1 MFVWWSLKFFLA
13 IFLVIR
19 LFWSF
24 SMFRDQNAC
33 LVIRW
38 YMIHGSPNFRD
49 PRITKLTR
57 PRKSSYF
64 ILPTVS
70 RRLVVSRI
78 KQHISKAYISLNK
91 TNTKSFTF
99 NWKMALF
106 YLKRRVRV
114 LELKMR
120 KKIIFHK
127 KTNITLIVFSRAF

>member
-1 MFVWWSLKFFLA
+1 MLLFFHYDQLFSGCAHLNDGQNRFFSIKIAFSCAFFLYTRMR
-13 IFLVIR
+13 IQ
-19 LFWSF
+19 
-24 SMFRDQNAC
+24 QNA
-33 LVIRW
+33 LKRVKI
-38 YMIHGSPNFRD
+38 
-49 PRITKLTR
+49 
-57 PRKSSYF
+57 RKSSYF

-70 RRLVVSRI
+70 RRLVVLRI

-127 KTNITLIVFSRAF
+127 KTNISLIVFSRAF